1 MSSTIRTKDIGAI
14 IHDLK
19 NAELTVYEQSLL
31 ALLEV
36 KLEKAGLSGQRILSY
51 QLQPLPV
58 KTILEEEVVTLLQT
72 QPHAVEIQL
81 HAPPETILV
90 VADLFFLRL
99 VLAAV
104 LHYLVDHA
112 DLRTISLLITRGEE
126 NCIIE
131 VDQPGDPYVVE
142 LVDKETRASNVLAV
156 CRKLMEE
163 MNGELI
169 YTHSG
174 SSGNYFNLKIPL
186 A

>member
-1 MSSTIRTKDIGAI
+1 MLSSIRTKDIGAI
-14 IHDLK
+14 IRDLK
-19 NAELTVYEQSLL
+19 NAELSVYEQSLL
-31 ALLEV
+31 AQLEA
-36 KLEKAGLSGQRILSY
+36 KLEKGGLSGQRILSY
-51 QLQPLPV
+51 HLQPLNI
-58 KTILEEEVVTLLQT
+58 KTMLEEEVVTLLQT
-72 QPHAVEIQL
+72 RQQAVEIQL

-90 VADLFFLRL
+90 LADLFYLRI
-99 VLAAV
+99 VMAAV

-112 DLRTISLLITRGEE
+112 GLRTLSLLITRGEE
-126 NCIIE
+126 KCILE
-131 VDQPGDPYVVE
+131 VDQPVDPYAVE
-142 LVDKETRASNVLAV
+142 LVDKETRASHVLAV